1 MLRRQE
7 EAPVLNAFHCLWV
20 SAAVASAA
28 AGPAVAAP
36 KVTPLSDFY
45 GIRHASGGLW
55 MFKWT
60 RDDILARG
68 ADGKWA
74 YVGTVEAAASPQGIA
89 FLGAGSGLTANPM
102 AISPDG
108 RSIVFHHWP
117 LHAPKQGSQREL
129 GIYQHVH
136 GEGLRLLLRESEV
149 LFGSYSRWEKPV
161 PAHVLPF
168 RYRDDHAHGNMRW
181 AITADGEKFPL
192 ALHEA
197 APLHWAA
204 FEGRTEECSRLLNQ
218 GASIDAVT
226 YWGFTSLDL
235 AIIVG
240 HEGTAIRLL
249 ESSSRAEASDMLL
262 LQRAVQLGRL
272 EVVQVLLE
280 RGVDPDA
287 RNEWGDTALHLAAA
301 IRGDGSTGLT
311 LFFHGVETSQSLL
324 ERNVTVPLI
333 RLLLT
338 RGADPTLRNRKGEAP
353 LDVLHP
359 QAPEEA
365 RSLLTGE
372 AKP

>member
-1 MLRRQE
+1 
-7 EAPVLNAFHCLWV
+7 
-20 SAAVASAA
+20 
-28 AGPAVAAP
+28 
-36 KVTPLSDFY
+36 
-45 GIRHASGGLW
+45 
-55 MFKWT
+55 
-60 RDDILARG
+60 
-68 ADGKWA
+68 
-74 YVGTVEAAASPQGIA
+74 
-89 FLGAGSGLTANPM
+89 
-102 AISPDG
+102 
-108 RSIVFHHWP
+108 
-117 LHAPKQGSQREL
+117 
-129 GIYQHVH
+129 
-136 GEGLRLLLRESEV
+136 
-149 LFGSYSRWEKPV
+149 
-161 PAHVLPF
+161 
-168 RYRDDHAHGNMRW
+168 
-181 AITADGEKFPL
+181 
-192 ALHEA
+192 
-197 APLHWAA
+197 
-204 FEGRTEECSRLLNQ
+204 
-218 GASIDAVT
+218 
-226 YWGFTSLDL
+226 
-235 AIIVG
+235 
-240 HEGTAIRLL
+240 
-249 ESSSRAEASDMLL
+249 MLL